1 MVECDDNDMKNAN
14 EMWFCIVVVLFD
26 GCEIRDC
33 SGSSKSCETV
43 PVMVVFYLLDEEKR
57 SSPADFT

>member
-43 PVMVVFYLLDEEKR
+43 LCL
-57 SSPADFT
+57 